1 MRDYI
6 IGPRSGAAGSA
17 SAGEGSERETRLRV
31 DRGLLASMA
40 LAVYLGQQAEQEG
53 DTMVVRSHMGAYI
66 VSLQLCVGHREPMS
80 SVESARVIVGFGIEG
95 DRHATGEG
103 VRAARQVL
111 LMDEETLEAFG
122 LVHGEVRENIT
133 TSGLDPTFLQ
143 EGQRLALGGQVV
155 LQITGPC
162 APCARMDEIRP
173 GLRQELDGRR
183 GMLASVVRGGTIRA
197 GDAIEVLEGAA
208 AS

>member
-1 MRDYI
+1 
-6 IGPRSGAAGSA
+6 
-17 SAGEGSERETRLRV
+17 
-31 DRGLLASMA
+31 
-40 LAVYLGQQAEQEG
+40 
-53 DTMVVRSHMGAYI
+53 MVARSHLGAYI
-66 VSLQLCVGHREPMS
+66 VSLQLCVGHREPMG
-80 SVESARVIVGFGIEG
+80 SVESAGVIAGFGIEG
-95 DRHATGEG
+95 DRHATSEG

-173 GLRQELDGRR
+173 GLRLELDGKR
-183 GMLASVVRGGTIRA
+183 GMLASVVRGGTIRL
-197 GDAIEVLEGAA
+197 GDAISALEAA

>member
-1 MRDYI
+1 
-6 IGPRSGAAGSA
+6 
-17 SAGEGSERETRLRV
+17 
-31 DRGLLASMA
+31 
-40 LAVYLGQQAEQEG
+40 
-53 DTMVVRSHMGAYI
+53 MVGRSHVGAYI

-80 SVESARVIVGFGIEG
+80 SVESASVIAGFGIEG

-103 VRAARQVL
+103 LRKARQVL

-122 LVHGEVRENIT
+122 LARGDVRENIT

-173 GLRQELDGRR
+173 GLREELEGRR
-183 GMLASVVRGGTIRA
+183 GMLASVDRGGTIRA
-197 GDAIEVLEGAA
+197 GDAISMLEGAA
-208 AS
+208 AT

>member
-1 MRDYI
+1 
-6 IGPRSGAAGSA
+6 
-17 SAGEGSERETRLRV
+17 
-31 DRGLLASMA
+31 
-40 LAVYLGQQAEQEG
+40 
-53 DTMVVRSHMGAYI
+53 MVGRSHAGAYI

-80 SVESARVIVGFGIEG
+80 SVESASVIAGFGIEG
-95 DRHATGEG
+95 DRHATDEG
-103 VRAARQVL
+103 LRKARQVL
-111 LMDEETLEAFG
+111 LMDEETLQASG
-122 LVHGEVRENIT
+122 LARGDVRENIT

-173 GLRQELDGRR
+173 GLREELEGRR

-197 GDAIEVLEGAA
+197 GDAISMLEGAA
-208 AS
+208 AT

>member
-1 MRDYI
+1 
-6 IGPRSGAAGSA
+6 
-17 SAGEGSERETRLRV
+17 
-31 DRGLLASMA
+31 MA
-40 LAVYLGQQAEQEG
+40 PTVYLGQQAEQEG
-53 DTMVVRSHMGAYI
+53 NTMVARSHMGAYI

-80 SVESARVIVGFGIEG
+80 SVESANVIAGLGIEG
-95 DRHATGEG
+95 DRHATDEG

-133 TSGLDPTFLQ
+133 TSGLDPTFLE

-173 GLRQELDGRR
+173 GLRQELEGRR
-183 GMLASVVRGGTIRA
+183 GMLASVVRGGTTRV
-197 GDAIEVLEGAA
+197 GDAISVLES
-208 AS
+208 ASSS